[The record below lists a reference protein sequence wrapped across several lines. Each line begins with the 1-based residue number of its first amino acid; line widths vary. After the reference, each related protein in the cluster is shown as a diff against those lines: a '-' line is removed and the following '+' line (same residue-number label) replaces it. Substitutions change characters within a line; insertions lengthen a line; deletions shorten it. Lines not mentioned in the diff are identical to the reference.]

1 MELSLES
8 LGGLHGVAHA
18 QAGELLS
25 PGHARSAAA
34 QHRGLVAP
42 GRPGLVAGMASLLD
56 GGGGGGGS
64 GGAGGTG
71 GASGGAD
78 FRGELAGPL
87 HPAMGMACEAP
98 GLGGTYTTLTPLQH
112 LPPLAAVADK
122 FHQHAAAAA
131 VAGAHGG
138 HPHAHPHPAAAPPPP
153 PPPQRLAASVS
164 GSFTLMRDER
174 AALASVGHLYGPY
187 GKELPAMGSPLSPL
201 PNALPPALH
210 GAPQPP
216 PPPPP
221 PLAAYGAPSHLAG
234 DKLLPPA
241 AFEPHAALLGR
252 AEDALARGL
261 PGGGGGGGGGGAG
274 GGGTLPE
281 ESPDRAPGA
290 GAEEARARPA
300 LSPRPQRA
308 LLCSSASA
316 IDSPLPR
323 SGRWQRS
330 PENGRGRGGPGDP
343 RLRSPEAFTPQPAA
357 LRADNSWVHTCPQ
370 RGRLARPPLP
380 DACGVQES
388 PCHRP
393 HNGPDLEGGVSP
405 WPQGEGA
412 VAAPAVGTIGLALWP
427 DRLLLCAQGQEELE
441 CCLSNRAPP
450 KPVQATGSSMRPQLG
465 PLEHLSRGPL
475 VTARLHSRMLGV
487 EKGSHPTTVTGE
499 PEPRFSERQAHPR
512 ARAGGSVGAS
522 ISPTRRAPPGIA
534 VETGHGD
541 PEDSQAVPD
550 GSGPAPDH
558 LPGNTWARDPSS
570 EGGETCQSLD
580 KRTNAAGQLSLAAH
594 PALGSRGKSGSG
606 LSPGACKRKE
616 QEQQKER
623 ALQPK
628 KQRLVFTDLQRRTLI
643 AIFKENKRPSKEM
656 QVTISQQLGLELNTV
671 SNFFMNA
678 RRRCVNRWAEE
689 PGAAPAGPAAAAT
702 FSKA

>member
-25 PGHARSAAA
+25 PGHARPTAA
-34 QHRGLVAP
+34 QHRSLVAP
-42 GRPGLVAGMASLLD
+42 GRPGLVASMASLLD
-56 GGGGGGGS
+56 GGGGGAGA
-64 GGAGGTG
+64 GGAGGAS
-71 GASGGAD
+71 GAGGGAD

-210 GAPQPP
+210 SAPQPPP

-221 PLAAYGAPSHLAG
+221 PLAAYGAPGHLAG

-261 PGGGGGGGGGGAG
+261 PGGGGRITAELKRYSIPQAIFAQRILCRSQ
-274 GGGTLPE
+274 GTL
-281 ESPDRAPGA
+281 SD
-290 GAEEARARPA
+290 
-300 LSPRPQRA
+300 
-308 LLCSSASA
+308 LLRNPKPWSK
-316 IDSPLPR
+316 LK
-323 SGRWQRS
+323 SGRETFRRMWKWLQEPEFQRMS
-330 PENGRGRGGPGDP
+330 
-343 RLRSPEAFTPQPAA
+343 A
-357 LRADNSWVHTCPQ
+357 LR
-370 RGRLARPPLP
+370 LA
-380 DACGVQES
+380 
-388 PCHRP
+388 
-393 HNGPDLEGGVSP
+393 
-405 WPQGEGA
+405 
-412 VAAPAVGTIGLALWP
+412 
-427 DRLLLCAQGQEELE
+427 
-441 CCLSNRAPP
+441 
-450 KPVQATGSSMRPQLG
+450 
-465 PLEHLSRGPL
+465 
-475 VTARLHSRMLGV
+475 
-487 EKGSHPTTVTGE
+487 
-499 PEPRFSERQAHPR
+499 
-512 ARAGGSVGAS
+512 
-522 ISPTRRAPPGIA
+522 
-534 VETGHGD
+534 
-541 PEDSQAVPD
+541 
-550 GSGPAPDH
+550 
-558 LPGNTWARDPSS
+558 
-570 EGGETCQSLD
+570 
-580 KRTNAAGQLSLAAH
+580 
-594 PALGSRGKSGSG
+594 
-606 LSPGACKRKE
+606 ACKRKE

-678 RRRCVNRWAEE
+678 RRRCMNRWAEE
-689 PGAAPAGPAAAAT
+689 PGAASAGGPTGVTAT

>member
-25 PGHARSAAA
+25 PSHARSAAA
-34 QHRGLVAP
+34 PHRGLVAP
-42 GRPGLVAGMASLLD
+42 GRPA
-56 GGGGGGGS
+56 
-64 GGAGGTG
+64 
-71 GASGGAD
+71 
-78 FRGELAGPL
+78 
-87 HPAMGMACEAP
+87 
-98 GLGGTYTTLTPLQH
+98 YTTLTPLQH

-138 HPHAHPHPAAAPPPP
+138 HPHSHPHPAAAPPPP

-221 PLAAYGAPSHLAG
+221 PPLAAYGAPGHLAG

-261 PGGGGGGGGGGAG
+261 PGGGGGGGSSSGAGSTGGLLAPLGGLAAAGAHGPHSGGSGPAAG
-274 GGGTLPE
+274 GGG
-281 ESPDRAPGA
+281 PGA
-290 GAEEARARPA
+290 GAAAEEINTKEVAQRITAELKRYSIPQA
-300 LSPRPQRA
+300 IFAQRILCRSQGTLSD
-308 LLCSSASA
+308 LLRNPKPWSK
-316 IDSPLPR
+316 LK
-323 SGRWQRS
+323 SGRETFRRMWKWLQEPEFQRMS
-330 PENGRGRGGPGDP
+330 
-343 RLRSPEAFTPQPAA
+343 A
-357 LRADNSWVHTCPQ
+357 LR
-370 RGRLARPPLP
+370 LA
-380 DACGVQES
+380 
-388 PCHRP
+388 
-393 HNGPDLEGGVSP
+393 
-405 WPQGEGA
+405 
-412 VAAPAVGTIGLALWP
+412 
-427 DRLLLCAQGQEELE
+427 
-441 CCLSNRAPP
+441 
-450 KPVQATGSSMRPQLG
+450 
-465 PLEHLSRGPL
+465 
-475 VTARLHSRMLGV
+475 
-487 EKGSHPTTVTGE
+487 
-499 PEPRFSERQAHPR
+499 
-512 ARAGGSVGAS
+512 
-522 ISPTRRAPPGIA
+522 
-534 VETGHGD
+534 
-541 PEDSQAVPD
+541 
-550 GSGPAPDH
+550 
-558 LPGNTWARDPSS
+558 
-570 EGGETCQSLD
+570 
-580 KRTNAAGQLSLAAH
+580 
-594 PALGSRGKSGSG
+594 
-606 LSPGACKRKE
+606 ACKRKE

-678 RRRCVNRWAEE
+678 RRRCMNRWAEE
-689 PGAAPAGPAAAAT
+689 PGAAPGGPVGAAAT